1 MDVFEIRGEY
11 IMLNQL
17 LKVLGWVESG
27 AQANLVIEEGHIY
40 VNGQQELRKRNKIY
54 KGMLVKFQEAEVEMI

>member
-1 MDVFEIRGEY
+1 MEVFEIHGEY

-27 AQANLVIEEGHIY
+27 AQANLVIEEGDVY
-40 VNGQQELRKRNKIY
+40 VNGQQEFRKRNKIY
-54 KGMLVKFQEAEVEMI
+54 KGMRVRFQDEEVEMV